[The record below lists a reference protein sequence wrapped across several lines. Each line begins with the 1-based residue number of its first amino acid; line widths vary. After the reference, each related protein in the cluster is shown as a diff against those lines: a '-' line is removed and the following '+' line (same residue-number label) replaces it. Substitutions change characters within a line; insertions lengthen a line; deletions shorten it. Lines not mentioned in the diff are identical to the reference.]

1 MKKPMIVLAF
11 SGGLDTTFCVLWL
24 QKELNADVL
33 TVTVDTGGFGPE
45 ELSAIA
51 ARSKALGAIEHR
63 TIDGRAE
70 VFSRFAVPLIQG
82 NILRGRA
89 YPLSVSAERVL
100 QAEVVARVA
109 REVGADGVSHG
120 STGAGNDQVRFD
132 AVFQVLLPNVKV
144 HTPIRDLGWSRQQ
157 ETDYLAKFGVPVP
170 AKTVSYSVNA
180 GLWGTTVGGGAT
192 HDPWTEVPD
201 SAFPSASEKA
211 PAQGQDVVVGFEKGV
226 PVSLDGKKLD
236 GVSLVQALHVLGRTY
251 AVGRGIHMGDTI
263 LGIKGRIAFE
273 APAPLML
280 IAAHNEL
287 EKLVLTRWQVF
298 WKNHIGEFYGQML
311 HEGLYFD
318 PVMRDIEA
326 MIASSQEAVSGEAR
340 LRLRAGHFDVTGVKS
355 PYSMVAGAA
364 TYGETTRLWTGPEAA
379 GFAKLHALPMTLAA
393 RAHARG
399 EKTPETAGSAA

>member
-1 MKKPMIVLAF
+1 MKKPKIVLAF

-24 QKELNADVL
+24 QKELGADVV
-33 TVTVDTGGFGPE
+33 TVTADTGGFTPE
-45 ELSAIA
+45 ELIAIA
-51 ARSKALGAIEHR
+51 ARSKSLGAIEHR

-82 NILRGRA
+82 NVLRGRA
-89 YPLSVSAERVL
+89 YPLSVAAERVL
-100 QAEVVARVA
+100 QAEVVARAA
-109 REVGADGVSHG
+109 RELGADGVAHG

-144 HTPIRDLGWSRQQ
+144 HTPIRDLGLSRQQ
-157 ETDYLAKFGVPVP
+157 ETDYLAKHGIPVP

-192 HDPWTEVPD
+192 HDPWAEVPD
-201 SAFPSASEKA
+201 SAFPSASETA
-211 PAQGQDVVVGFEKGV
+211 PSKSLDVVVGFEKGV

-236 GVSLVQALHVLGRTY
+236 GVALVQGLHALGRTY

-280 IAAHNEL
+280 ISAHNEL

-298 WKNHIGEFYGQML
+298 WKNQLGEFYGQML

-326 MIASSQEAVSGEAR
+326 MIASSQETVTGEAR
-340 LRLRAGHFDVTGVKS
+340 LRLRSGHFDVTGVKS

-393 RAHARG
+393 RARG
-399 EKTPETAGSAA
+399 EKVPS

>member
-1 MKKPMIVLAF
+1 MKKPKIVLAF

-24 QKELNADVL
+24 QKELGADVL
-33 TVTVDTGGFGPE
+33 TVTVDTGGFTPE
-45 ELSAIA
+45 EIVAIE
-51 ARSKALGAIEHR
+51 ARAKSLGAVEHR

-82 NILRGRA
+82 NILRGRV

-132 AVFQVLLPNVKV
+132 AVFQVLLPGVKV

-157 ETDYLAKFGVPVP
+157 ETDYLAKAGIPVP

-180 GLWGTTVGGGAT
+180 GLWGTTVGGGQT

-201 SAFPSASEKA
+201 SAFPSAVQTA
-211 PAQGQDVVVGFEKGV
+211 PAADLAVVVGFDKGV
-226 PVSLDGKKLD
+226 PVSLDGVKMD
-236 GVSLVQALHVLGRTY
+236 GVALVQKLHALGRTY
-251 AVGRGIHMGDTI
+251 GVGRGIHMGDTI

-280 IAAHNEL
+280 IAAHQEL

-298 WKNHIGEFYGQML
+298 WKSQLGEFYGQML

-326 MIASSQEAVSGEAR
+326 LITSSQETVVGEAR
-340 LRLRAGHFDVTGVKS
+340 LRLRNGRFDVTGVKS
-355 PYSMVAGAA
+355 PFSMIAGAA
-364 TYGETTRLWTGPEAA
+364 TYGETTRLWTGDEAA
-379 GFAKLHALPMTLAA
+379 GFSKLHALPMTLAA
-393 RAHARG
+393 RARG
-399 EKTPETAGSAA
+399 EKVAP

>member
-1 MKKPMIVLAF
+1 MNKPKIALAF

-24 QKELNADVL
+24 QKELGADVH
-33 TVTVDTGGFGPE
+33 TVTVDTGGFDAA
-45 ELSAIA
+45 ELAAIE
-51 ARSKALGAIEHR
+51 ARSRSLGAASHR
-63 TIDGRAE
+63 TVDGRAE
-70 VFSRFAVPLIQG
+70 VFTRFAVPLIQG

-100 QAEVVARVA
+100 QAEVVARIA
-109 REVGADGVSHG
+109 RELGADGVAHG

-157 ETDYLAKFGVPVP
+157 ETDYLSKFGVPVP
-170 AKTVSYSVNA
+170 VKTVSYSVNA

-201 SAFPSASEKA
+201 SAFPSASETA
-211 PAQGQDVVVGFEKGV
+211 PAGSRDVVIGFEKGV
-226 PVSLDGKKLD
+226 PVSLDGKVMD
-236 GVSLVQALHVLGRTY
+236 GVALVQALHALGRAY

-298 WKNHIGEFYGQML
+298 WKNHLGEFYGQML

-326 MIASSQEAVSGEAR
+326 MIASSQETVTGEAR
-340 LRLRAGHFDVTGVKS
+340 LRLRSGHFDVTGVKS
-355 PYSMVAGAA
+355 PFSMVAGAA

-393 RAHARG
+393 RARA
-399 EKTPETAGSAA
+399 EKVPA

>member
-1 MKKPMIVLAF
+1 MKKPKIVLAF

-24 QKELNADVL
+24 QKELGADVL
-33 TVTVDTGGFGPE
+33 TVTVDTGGFTAE
-45 ELSAIA
+45 EVKAIEARA
-51 ARSKALGAIEHR
+51 ASLGAVEHR

-82 NILRGRA
+82 NILRGRV

-109 REVGADGVSHG
+109 REVGAAGVAHG

-132 AVFQVLLPNVKV
+132 AVFQVLLPGVKV

-180 GLWGTTVGGGAT
+180 GLWGTTVGGGQT

-201 SAFPSASEKA
+201 SAFPTSTEKA
-211 PAQGQDVVVGFEKGV
+211 PAEGQDVVVGFEKGT
-226 PVSLDGKKLD
+226 PVSLDGKSLD
-236 GVSLVQALHVLGRTY
+236 GVALVQKLHALGRTY
-251 AVGRGIHMGDTI
+251 GVGRGIHMGDTI

-280 IAAHNEL
+280 IAAHQEL
-287 EKLVLTRWQVF
+287 EKLVLTRWQTF
-298 WKNHIGEFYGQML
+298 WKSQVGEFYGQML

-326 MIASSQEAVSGEAR
+326 LIASSQETVTGEAR
-340 LRLRAGHFDVTGVKS
+340 LRLRAGRFDVTGVKS
-355 PYSMVAGAA
+355 PFSMIAGAA
-364 TYGETTRLWTGPEAA
+364 VYGETTRLWTGPEAA
-379 GFAKLHALPMTLAA
+379 GFSKLHALPMTLAA
-393 RAHARG
+393 RARA
-399 EKTPETAGSAA
+399 EKVKVPS

>member
-1 MKKPMIVLAF
+1 MKKPTIVLAF

-24 QKELNADVL
+24 QKELGADVV
-33 TVTVDTGGFGPE
+33 TVTADTGGFTPE
-45 ELSAIA
+45 ELKAIA
-51 ARSKALGAIEHR
+51 ERSKTLGAVAHR

-82 NILRGRA
+82 NVLRGRK
-89 YPLSVSAERVL
+89 YPLSVAAERVL

-109 REVGADGVSHG
+109 RELGAAGVAHG

-132 AVFQVLLPNVKV
+132 AVFSVLLPNIKV

-192 HDPWTEVPD
+192 HDPWAEVPD
-201 SAFPSASEKA
+201 SAFPSTSETA
-211 PAQGQDVVVGFEKGV
+211 PASSRDIVVGFEKGV
-226 PVSLDGKKLD
+226 PVSLDGKTMD
-236 GVSLVQALHVLGRTY
+236 GVSLVQGLHALGRTY
-251 AVGRGIHMGDTI
+251 AVGRSIHMGDTI

-280 IAAHNEL
+280 IEAHNEL

-298 WKNHIGEFYGQML
+298 WKNSVGEFYGQML

-326 MIASSQEAVSGEAR
+326 MISSSQETVTGEVR
-340 LRLRAGHFDVTGVKS
+340 LRLRAGRFDVTGVKS
-355 PYSMVAGAA
+355 PFSMVAGAA
-364 TYGETTRLWTGPEAA
+364 TYGETTRLWTGAEAA

-393 RAHARG
+393 RAR
-399 EKTPETAGSAA
+399 AGQGAS

>member
-1 MKKPMIVLAF
+1 MKKPKIVLAF

-24 QKELNADVL
+24 QKELGADVL
-33 TVTVDTGGFGPE
+33 TVTVDTGGFTAE
-45 ELSAIA
+45 EVKAIE
-51 ARSKALGAIEHR
+51 ARAKSLGAVEHR

-82 NILRGRA
+82 NILRGRV

-109 REVGADGVSHG
+109 REVGAQGVAHG

-132 AVFQVLLPNVKV
+132 AVFQVLLPGVQV

-180 GLWGTTVGGGAT
+180 GLWGTTVGGGQT

-201 SAFPSASEKA
+201 SAFPTAAEAA

-226 PVSLDGKKLD
+226 PVSLDGKRLD
-236 GVSLVQALHVLGRTY
+236 GVALVQALHALGRTY
-251 AVGRGIHMGDTI
+251 GVGRGIHMGDTI

-280 IAAHNEL
+280 IAAHSEL

-298 WKNHIGEFYGQML
+298 WKSSVGEFYGQML

-326 MIASSQEAVSGEAR
+326 LIASSQETVTGEAR
-340 LRLRAGHFDVTGVKS
+340 LRLRAGRFDVTGVKS
-355 PYSMVAGAA
+355 PFSMVAGAA
-364 TYGETTRLWTGPEAA
+364 TYGETTKLWTGPEAA
-379 GFAKLHALPMTLAA
+379 GFSKLHALPMTLAA
-393 RAHARG
+393 RARG
-399 EKTPETAGSAA
+399 EKVAS